1 MSLPKDSIDISP
13 KTNFN
18 AGCTCRPTV
27 DRLLPLNYMTNYEVY
42 CPHMQHIKQIKTN
55 NYTKETNIR
64 LRHCFRLIFAVS

>member
-1 MSLPKDSIDISP
+1 MQKAPKLSKHGASSFMSLPKDFIDISP

-42 CPHMQHIKQIKTN
+42 CPHTLHIKQIKTN
-55 NYTKETNIR
+55 NYTK
-64 LRHCFRLIFAVS
+64 